1 MEKQAVLVRTSF
13 GAPDRL
19 RVSEAVLGVSGEDFT
34 YSLSISGRSLGVIS
48 DISIGSFRS
57 SDGIMVRSLERDLQE
72 DGIVDIEL
80 SALEINIATTIGFRF
95 PTLCRNIDLCQ
106 TAYTLYDCSRSRS
119 FISTKFLDSC
129 CRNHWRVPV

>member
-57 SDGIMVRSLERDLQE
+57 SDGIMVRSL
-72 DGIVDIEL
+72 
-80 SALEINIATTIGFRF
+80 
-95 PTLCRNIDLCQ
+95 
-106 TAYTLYDCSRSRS
+106 
-119 FISTKFLDSC
+119 
-129 CRNHWRVPV
+129 